1 MKQKKWIIFLLGLA
15 VIGAIAF
22 FVWRY
27 NASPQ
32 VASENSNSSYEANKT
47 SSSTSEN
54 QSNTDTHEDKAQNQE
69 ENQNSATPQPTE
81 ENPNQETP
89 QDQAPAPSIR
99 EQQLATFTTKI
110 YTKDSSRQN
119 NMEITSQKLNGTM
132 VKNGATFSFCQTIG
146 PSTTQKGYQK
156 ADIFDNEG
164 KKKKGLGGGNCQI
177 STTLYNAVLAAP
189 SLTVTERHEH
199 SNYVP
204 YIQEGKDAAVA
215 YGSYDLKFKNNSGH
229 DVRIDSQCS
238 NSAVTINLISLVPES

>member
-1 MKQKKWIIFLLGLA
+1 MKHKKWIIFLLGLA
-15 VIGAIAF
+15 VVGAIAF
-22 FVWRY
+22 FVWQY

-47 SSSTSEN
+47 SSSSSEN
-54 QSNTDTHEDKAQNQE
+54 QSNTNAHEKGKEQNQE
-69 ENQNSATPQPTE
+69 DNQNAAAPQPTE
-81 ENPNQETP
+81 ENQNQETP
-89 QDQAPAPSIR
+89 QAPAPTIR
-99 EQQLATFTTKI
+99 EQQLATFSTKI

-119 NMEITSQKLNGTM
+119 NIDITSKKLNGTI

-229 DVRIDSQCS
+229 DLRIDAQAS
-238 NSAVTINLISLVPES
+238 NNTVTVSLISLISEP